1 MHFLSVLMLSV
12 GLAASSAAASESLT
26 PVAAR
31 AQTCVSCHGAS
42 GLGSDLAPAIAG
54 QDQHRLRSKLFA
66 YKYRPGA
73 PSLMVEEAR
82 RLSDREIEELAAL
95 FSSPEHLVSRP

>member
-1 MHFLSVLMLSV
+1 MRFLSVLIFGLGVTASSV
-12 GLAASSAAASESLT
+12 AASQSFT
-26 PVAAR
+26 TVGAR